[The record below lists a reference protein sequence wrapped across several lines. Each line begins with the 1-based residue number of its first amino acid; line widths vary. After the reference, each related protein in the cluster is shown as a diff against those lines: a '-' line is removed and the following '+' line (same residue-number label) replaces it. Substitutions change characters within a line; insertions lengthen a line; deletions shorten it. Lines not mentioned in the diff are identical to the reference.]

1 MKRLTSHKA
10 AKDMSMMEL
19 AFNCCFGKDG
29 AAWYRDFE
37 TEIDARYLTMRL
49 LRDLADEDAA
59 FTCPEDFDDFMCDT
73 LIEGFTS
80 VRGLIAVFYRN
91 LWAMAEL
98 RERLAAYEDQEETRE
113 IRRRITEGNFFGLK
127 HE

>member
-49 LRDLADEDAA
+49 LKELADNDTD
-59 FTCPEDFDDFMCDT
+59 FISPEDFDDFKVT
-73 LIEGFTS
+73 P
-80 VRGLIAVFYRN
+80 
-91 LWAMAEL
+91 
-98 RERLAAYEDQEETRE
+98 
-113 IRRRITEGNFFGLK
+113 
-127 HE
+127 